1 MEYVVMI
8 VTSIIAALASFGG
21 AALASRAGFAKL
33 ETEFHVKQQETDRR
47 IDRIEN
53 KIDKIMEAKI

>member
-8 VTSIIAALASFGG
+8 VTSIIASLASFGG
-21 AALASRAGFAKL
+21 AALASRAGFARL

-47 IDRIEN
+47 IERIEN
-53 KIDKIMEAKI
+53 KIDKIMEANL